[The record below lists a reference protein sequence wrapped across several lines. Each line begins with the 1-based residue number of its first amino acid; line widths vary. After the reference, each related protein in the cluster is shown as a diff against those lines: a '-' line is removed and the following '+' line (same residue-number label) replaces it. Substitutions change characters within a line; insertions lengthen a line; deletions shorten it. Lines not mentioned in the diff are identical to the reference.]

1 MIKFIYWIF
10 GIEYHRHDFD
20 KWEAKHYFSNM
31 GWTVVHQTRVC
42 KTCGYVQV
50 KSESVYR

>member
-31 GWTVVHQTRVC
+31 
-42 KTCGYVQV
+42 
-50 KSESVYR
+50 